1 MTSAAR
7 ILQVGAEIFPLIK
20 TGGLGDVLGALP
32 QALVR
37 QGFDVR
43 LLLPGYPALRQPLT
57 DVQQV
62 CTLGPAFGAASIEI
76 LLGRLP
82 GIALP
87 AYVIDAPSLYE
98 RAGNPYVDDQGK
110 EWADNAARFGLL
122 GWVAAHLGL
131 GDIDRSWR
139 AHLVHGHD
147 WHAGLA
153 ATYLALHPQPRC
165 RSVFTVHNLAF
176 AGLFERELL
185 PTLLLPEDSF
195 GLDGIEFHGDG
206 SMLKAGLQYADAIT
220 TVSPTYASEIRTPE
234 FGCGLDGVIAQRAEQ
249 LHGILNG
256 VDYEIWN
263 PATDRQLEVRFDH
276 KRIALKAAAKA
287 ALQKQLGLAVDPGAL
302 LIGVV
307 SRLTQQKGIDLL
319 LQALPALL
327 ADGAQL
333 ALLGSGDAILENGC
347 RALATAAPSQVAVR
361 FAYDEPLAHRIIG
374 GSDVIAVPSRFEPCG
389 LTQLYGLRYGTLPLV
404 RRVGGLAD
412 TVIDAD
418 DASLTAGTA
427 TGFVF
432 DAATPA
438 ALLLAARRAI
448 ALHRQS
454 AGWQKVMKR
463 AMAQDFSWDGAASH
477 YAALYRELL
486 APST

>member
-1 MTSAAR
+1 MTGAAR
-7 ILQVGAEIFPLIK
+7 VLQVGAEIFPLVK

-43 LLLPGYPALRQPLT
+43 LLLPGYPALRQPLA
-57 DVQQV
+57 DAQRV

-82 GIALP
+82 GIDLP

-98 RAGNPYVDDQGK
+98 RPGNPYVDAEGK
-110 EWADNAARFGLL
+110 AWTDNALRFGLL

-139 AHLVHGHD
+139 PTIVHGHD

-176 AGLFERELL
+176 AGLFEREML
-185 PTLLLPEDSF
+185 PTLLLPQDSF
-195 GLDGIEFHGDG
+195 GLDGVEFHGEG
-206 SMLKAGLQYADAIT
+206 SMLKAGLHYADAIT
-220 TVSPTYASEIRTPE
+220 TVSPTYAREIRTPE
-234 FGCGLDGVIAQRAEQ
+234 FGCGLEGVIAHRAAQ

-263 PATDRQLEVRFDH
+263 PATDRLLEVRFDH

-287 ALQKQLGLAVDPGAL
+287 ALQKQLGLAVDPAAM

-333 ALLGSGDAILENGC
+333 ALLGSGDATLENGC
-347 RALATAAPSQVAVR
+347 RALSAAAPSQVAVR

-412 TVIDAD
+412 TVTDAD
-418 DASLTAGTA
+418 DASLSAGTA

-448 ALHRQS
+448 ALYQQPTE
-454 AGWQKVMKR
+454 WQKVMRR
-463 AMAQDFSWDGAASH
+463 AMTQDFSWDGAAAH
-477 YAALYRELL
+477 YAALYRALL

>member
-1 MTSAAR
+1 MTGAAR
-7 ILQVGAEIFPLIK
+7 ILQVGAEIFPLVK
-20 TGGLGDVLGALP
+20 TGGLGDVIGALP

-37 QGFDVR
+37 QGLDVR
-43 LLLPGYPALRQPLT
+43 LLLPGYPALRQPLA
-57 DVQQV
+57 DAQRV

-82 GIALP
+82 GIAVP
-87 AYVIDAPSLYE
+87 AYIIDAPSLYE
-98 RAGNPYVDDQGK
+98 RPGNPYVDSQGK
-110 EWADNAARFGLL
+110 EWADNALRFGLL

-131 GDIDRSWR
+131 GDIDRNWR
-139 AHLVHGHD
+139 PQLVHGHD

-153 ATYLALHPQPRC
+153 ATYLALHPQPSC

-176 AGLFERELL
+176 AGLFERDLL
-185 PTLLLPEDSF
+185 PALLLPQDSF
-195 GLDGIEFHGDG
+195 GLDGVEFHSEG

-220 TVSPTYASEIRTPE
+220 TVSPTYAREIRTPE
-234 FGCGLDGVIAQRAEQ
+234 FGSGLEGVIVHRAAH

-256 VDYEIWN
+256 VDYAIWN
-263 PATDRQLEVRFDH
+263 PATDRHLEVRFDH

-287 ALQKQLGLAVDPGAL
+287 ALQKQLGLAPDPAAL

-327 ADGAQL
+327 AEGAQL

-347 RALATAAPSQVAVR
+347 RALAAAAPSQVAVR

-374 GSDVIAVPSRFEPCG
+374 CSDVIAVPSRFEPCG
-389 LTQLYGLRYGTLPLV
+389 LTQLYALRYGTLPLV

-412 TVIDAD
+412 TVTDAN
-418 DASLTAGTA
+418 DAALAADIA

-432 DAATPA
+432 DSATPA
-438 ALLLAARRAI
+438 ALLQAARRAL
-448 ALHRQS
+448 ALHRQPVQ
-454 AGWQKVMKR
+454 WHKLMKR
-463 AMAQDFSWDGAASH
+463 AMAQDFSWDGAAAH

-486 APST
+486 TPSA

>member
-1 MTSAAR
+1 MTGATR
-7 ILQVGAEIFPLIK
+7 ILQVGAEIFPLVK

-32 QALVR
+32 QAVAR

-43 LLLPGYPALRQPLT
+43 LLLPGYPALREPLAS
-57 DVQQV
+57 VQRV
-62 CTLGPAFGAASIEI
+62 CTLGPAFGAASIEVLRGYI
-76 LLGRLP
+76 P
-82 GIALP
+82 GIDLP

-98 RAGNPYVDDQGK
+98 RPGNPYVDGQGTA
-110 EWADNAARFGLL
+110 WADNPLRFGLL

-139 AHLVHGHD
+139 PQLVHGHD
-147 WHAGLA
+147 WHAGLGA
-153 ATYLALHPQPRC
+153 AHLALHPQPRC
-165 RSVFTVHNLAF
+165 RSIFTVHNLAF
-176 AGLFERELL
+176 AGLFDRELL

-195 GLDGIEFHGDG
+195 GMDGVEFHGDG

-220 TVSPTYASEIRTPE
+220 TVSPTYAREIRTAE
-234 FGCGLDGVIAQRAEQ
+234 FGCGLEGVIEHRAER

-256 VDYEIWN
+256 VDYTIWN
-263 PATDRQLEVRFDH
+263 PATDRQLDVRFDY
-276 KRIALKAAAKA
+276 KRVALKAGAKA
-287 ALQKQLGLAVDPGAL
+287 ALQKQLGLAVDPAAL

-307 SRLTQQKGIDLL
+307 SRLTQQKGLDLL

-333 ALLGSGDAILENGC
+333 ALLGSGDATLENGC
-347 RALATAAPSQVAVR
+347 RALAAAAPNQVAVR

-412 TVIDAD
+412 TVTDAD
-418 DASLTAGTA
+418 DASLSTGSA

-438 ALLLAARRAI
+438 ALLQAARRAL
-448 ALHRQS
+448 ALYRQPEQ
-454 AGWQKVMKR
+454 WQKMMKR
-463 AMAQDFSWDGAASH
+463 AMTQDFSWDGAAAH
-477 YAALYRELL
+477 YATLYRQLL
-486 APST
+486 APSA